1 MHSDLGIKRY
11 NLAMRMSFENA
22 SIERADIDRMHGRA
36 LEVIEDSRIKEEDFT
51 NYYGELDVEKDIKEV
66 DRLEKE
72 FSKTSSQESSEMKK
86 VADIFEALVLQ
97 HGELSNW
104 FGESATTVK
113 TSKFDDYV
121 NGVDLLVE
129 FGGEEDETSHLGL
142 AADVTFTSDTT
153 KKFDRLRSQ
162 IDAGELAEVR
172 YFHSD
177 SLDTYEVLSKL
188 PEVII
193 GAEKR
198 TVMELAELW
207 AERQNKELA
216 EHRIQIMILEQMK
229 EQLETFAMYAESLG
243 KTDVSDI
250 YRQRLS
256 VVEGVLKEKETLAKQ
271 VKYELMNDS
280 VHASIM
286 SFLSRWKQGMIAKKA
301 A

>member
-1 MHSDLGIKRY
+1 
-11 NLAMRMSFENA
+11 MSFENA
-22 SIERADIDRMHGRA
+22 SLERADLERMHEKA
-36 LEVIEDSRIKEEDFT
+36 LDVIEESRIKEEDFV
-51 NYYGELDVEKDIKEV
+51 NYHGEIDVEKDLKEV
-66 DRLEKE
+66 ARREGE
-72 FSKTSSQESSEMKK
+72 FSKGETRESNEMKK

-104 FGESATTVK
+104 FGENATTVK

-129 FGGEEDETSHLGL
+129 FGGEDDETTHLGL
-142 AADVTFTSDTT
+142 AADVTFMSDTT
-153 KKFDRLRSQ
+153 KKFDRIRRQ
-162 IDAGELAEVR
+162 IDEGGLAEVR

-229 EQLETFAMYAESLG
+229 GQLETFSMYAESIG
-243 KTDVSDI
+243 KDEVAVI
-250 YRQRLS
+250 YRERLAI
-256 VVEGVLKEKETLAKQ
+256 VEKILEEKKLLAGK
-271 VKYELMNDS
+271 VKYELNSDN

-286 SFLSRWKQGMIAKKA
+286 SFLTRWRQGMITEKA